1 MCAQSKWRGSL
12 LMEWLIVF
20 GISLIILP
28 IIAQTI
34 RTTYQTIRNYII
46 QINEAIERNERYYTL
61 YKDAQSINTHLN
73 DCCFQTSTTPFATKS
88 SINDFDVKKATSA
101 TSYYYHYMGAY
112 AYFESIACSI
122 DQQLLAVTLTKTDSE
137 YTHYFH
143 LVESLN
149 D

>member
-73 DCCFQTSTTPFATKS
+73 DCCFQTSTHTICYEIINQRFRRKKS
-88 SINDFDVKKATSA
+88 NFSDI
-101 TSYYYHYMGAY
+101 
-112 AYFESIACSI
+112 
-122 DQQLLAVTLTKTDSE
+122 LLL
-137 YTHYFH
+137 
-143 LVESLN
+143 SLHGCICLF
-149 D
+149 